1 MSRKGT
7 GRRNGRRTRLGAW
20 ARADYDEAG
29 TVRRLTRA
37 SATAKRR
44 LRRAR
49 DSDGGRRLRRWA
61 PVAAV
66 AALALAGAAMLAVGA
81 SSMAQAST
89 TQAQTAAM
97 RREASQLRSSAG
109 KATPKTEGKSGGG
122 TGGTGDGGKTG
133 ASVPAQDAVG
143 EAERHA
149 IQAATDAQNGA
160 GDPSAAMQALFP
172 GVDRSRYQG
181 FAISPLGRWNQ
192 GRTPCSWT
200 GWPQDA
206 LGAGDHRV
214 AFVCIA
220 GDGHARGMAS
230 AVWTGSAFADFDA
243 RIDGVG
249 AEQ

>member
-61 PVAAV
+61 PVAAI
-66 AALALAGAAMLAVGA
+66 AALALAGAAMLGVGA
-81 SSMAQAST
+81 SGLARAST
-89 TQAQTAAM
+89 MQAQTAAM
-97 RREASQLRSSAG
+97 RREASQLRRSAG
-109 KATPKTEGKSGGG
+109 RPSPKAGNAGAPARKDKGGE
-122 TGGTGDGGKTG
+122 
-133 ASVPAQDAVG
+133 APAQAQDAVG
-143 EAERHA
+143 EAERRA
-149 IQAATDAQNGA
+149 VQAATDAQNGP

-230 AVWTGSAFADFDA
+230 AVWTGLGFTDFDA
-243 RIDGVG
+243 RINGVG

>member
-1 MSRKGT
+1 MSCKGT

-61 PVAAV
+61 PVAAI

-81 SSMAQAST
+81 SSMARAST

-109 KATPKTEGKSGGG
+109 RPAPKGGDAGTPARKDKGGE
-122 TGGTGDGGKTG
+122 
-133 ASVPAQDAVG
+133 APAQDAVG

-149 IQAATDAQNGA
+149 VQAATDAQNGP
-160 GDPSAAMQALFP
+160 GDPSAAMQDLFP

-230 AVWTGSAFADFDA
+230 AVWTGSGFTDFDA
-243 RIDGVG
+243 RINGVG
-249 AEQ
+249 AER